1 MGLAIRALNA
11 RYASMC
17 LALLKFDGFRV
28 SASAAGMPPLLI
40 YRAASRSVEEL
51 IMEGMPLGSSSL
63 ANYRE
68 YFTDLEPGD
77 ILLLSSDGLPESVDG
92 SERLLGYDAVQESFR
107 KAAARGAM
115 PERCVTL
122 SCKRL

>member
-1 MGLAIRALNA
+1 
-11 RYASMC
+11 
-17 LALLKFDGFRV
+17 
-28 SASAAGMPPLLI
+28 
-40 YRAASRSVEEL
+40 VEEL

-107 KAAARGAM
+107 KAAARGGDAGAM
-115 PERCVTL
+115 CDALLQEAMSWSGKETPDDDVTVL
-122 SCKRL
+122 VVRVRTA